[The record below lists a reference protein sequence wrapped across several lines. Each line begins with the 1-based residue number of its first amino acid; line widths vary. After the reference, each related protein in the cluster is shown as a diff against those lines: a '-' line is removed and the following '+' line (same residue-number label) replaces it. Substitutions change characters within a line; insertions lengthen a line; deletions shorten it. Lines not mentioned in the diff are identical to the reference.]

1 MSRLVSSTAVVPNVG
16 GWGGGG
22 LNVTR
27 TLQKSATKPDSQL
40 ILVIVHDWHSERG
53 VHWTLRLIHVDARGH
68 SAAVE
73 TSASVNTRVEQ
84 ARVRSDEMNETR
96 LKTTSRPGWSC
107 ENILYLFM
115 TRNKPQLNCFEETE
129 GRSDSRVLLP
139 LAEAGI
145 GVPGAA
151 GRGFRPLA

>member
-1 MSRLVSSTAVVPNVG
+1 MAAIQEHSVIQQERTRANEKCRGSCQVRLWYPMSG
-16 GWGGGG
+16 GGGGG

-68 SAAVE
+68 SAAIE
-73 TSASVNTRVEQ
+73 TSASVNTREEQ
-84 ARVRSDEMNETR
+84 VRSDEMNETR

-115 TRNKPQLNCFEETE
+115 TRNKPQ
-129 GRSDSRVLLP
+129 
-139 LAEAGI
+139 
-145 GVPGAA
+145 
-151 GRGFRPLA
+151 